1 MRENDGRKL
10 DHKTLETLR
19 LRAVDQVR
27 GGEHPEDVAAA
38 LGMDRST
45 VYGWVAKAAR
55 DGREALRARPVP
67 GRPPK
72 LSPEQAQRVYQVV
85 VGKNPTQ
92 VGFDFGLWTRDL
104 VRQVIANE
112 FKVKMSAVSVGRLLA
127 RLGLSPQR
135 PVHRAWQADEE
146 KVAAWKQTE
155 YPKIA
160 AAAKKAGA
168 VVYFGDEAS
177 VRSDHHAGTTW
188 APVGRT
194 PVVTQ
199 GTGARFSVNMVS
211 AVTATGQLRF
221 QIVDGTMTG
230 PKFVEFCKPAR
241 RHRPARRPGR
251 RQPPRPP
258 LQGRARVGRHHGRTV
273 HPGLPAALLTPAQP
287 RRAGLEQRQEPPRRQ
302 AHHHQPRPAHQPV
315 PGRPAPPA
323 EAPRHRPRLLRTP
336 RPGIHPRGRSLTGQS
351 TYL

>member
-230 PKFVEFCKPAR
+230 PKFVEFCKRLLADTDRPVVLVVDNHRVHHSKVVREWVATTDGRFTLAYLPPYSPQLNPDELVWNNVKNHHVAKRTITSPDQLTSLCLGALR
-241 RHRPARRPGR
+241 R
-251 RQPPRPP
+251 
-258 LQGRARVGRHHGRTV
+258 LQK
-273 HPGLPAALLTPAQP
+273 LPATVRGFFGHPDLAYIHA
-287 RRAGLEQRQEPPRRQ
+287 
-302 AHHHQPRPAHQPV
+302 
-315 PGRPAPPA
+315 A
-323 EAPRHRPRLLRTP
+323 EA
-336 RPGIHPRGRSLTGQS
+336 
-351 TYL
+351 